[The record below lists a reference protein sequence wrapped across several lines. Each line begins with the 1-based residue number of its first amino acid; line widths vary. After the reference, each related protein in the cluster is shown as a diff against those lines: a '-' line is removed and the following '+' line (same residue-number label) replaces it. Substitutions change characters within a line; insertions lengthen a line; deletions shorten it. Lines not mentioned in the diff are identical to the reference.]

1 MRITRL
7 SVRDFRRYREF
18 EVPLAPGLTI
28 VHGPNEAG
36 KTTIQRALEL
46 VLTKKVTTNAAE
58 IDSLRS
64 WDAPEDARPVI
75 SIDFEVDD
83 DEKGVRRGSVEKA
96 FRGSKGTV
104 RLEMDGKV
112 ITDPTLA
119 DQALAELTGI
129 PTEAFFRSTASIRHH
144 ELADLDRDEATLRD
158 RLQASISGADRGTSR
173 AKRTLERA
181 LYDLNTKGSKNP
193 GRLKVAE
200 EAVAQAES
208 AVELGEVALGQLER
222 DRDTLSGARDR
233 RADTDRD
240 LAERRSLL
248 EKARLAER
256 LSSERVAAQERFERF
271 RQAVKVADELS
282 ELHGTHPSPNP
293 LVVLEQ

>member
-64 WDAPEDARPVI
+64 WDAPDDARPVI

-83 DEKGVRRGSVEKA
+83 DDKGVRRGSVEKA

-104 RLEMDGKV
+104 RLEMDGEV

-144 ELADLDRDEATLRD
+144 ELADLDRDEAALRD

-173 AKRTLERA
+173 ATRMLEKA
-181 LYDLNTKGSKNP
+181 LFDLNTKGAKNP

-200 EAVAQAES
+200 EAVETARA
-208 AVELGEVALGQLER
+208 AVDQGDAALAQLER
-222 DRDTLSGARDR
+222 DRDTLAGARER
-233 RADTDRD
+233 RTGIEGG
-240 LAERRSLL
+240 LAEGRSML
-248 EKARLAER
+248 EKARQAER
-256 LSSERVAAQERFERF
+256 LTAERA
-271 RQAVKVADELS
+271 
-282 ELHGTHPSPNP
+282 
-293 LVVLEQ
+293 